1 MTDSLY
7 LSNESHE
14 HINSLQEDDFA
25 NKTIEEILSTLDD
38 SIVDKANKLM
48 KITEC
53 KENYK
58 EKIRILNNHNES
70 IRQIRDMPPLVLKR
84 SEDLSFLKKE
94 NILEEGKDKTVD
106 SIINKAIVMK
116 RIPRVLNFYRQ
127 QKIPKNN
134 IVIKANMNEIK
145 NGLDTSNFKNAKLS
159 NIGKILRW
167 TRFNFNGIILEEG
180 KNWENIIK
188 KGNEY
193 ITTEE
198 KNPEGEVIIHKGE
211 TVLMRH
217 LEEEKI
223 NPEIMETALKE
234 WIAFYE
240 EYFKKEYFT
249 DDEENNIKKIKYIK
263 SGSWL
268 RNREFRKFYKDKIW
282 DPNKPGKT
290 NNIQKTLELLEKMW
304 TIFVTRTPENKPQK
318 QEKENNDRF
327 LRIPLRTPTEDD
339 KNLHWKE
346 IDKKLIEIK
355 TWFNTKRISEG
366 DLSDTWEE
374 ITKNNINPEIVS
386 KLKKQRNIDKKDDE
400 VKINGTVI
408 ARILWW
414 KPIES
419 GICIL
424 PIEKLKK

>member
-159 NIGKILRW
+159 NIGKILR
-167 TRFNFNGIILEEG
+167 
-180 KNWENIIK
+180 
-188 KGNEY
+188 
-193 ITTEE
+193 
-198 KNPEGEVIIHKGE
+198 
-211 TVLMRH
+211 
-217 LEEEKI
+217 
-223 NPEIMETALKE
+223 
-234 WIAFYE
+234 
-240 EYFKKEYFT
+240 
-249 DDEENNIKKIKYIK
+249 
-263 SGSWL
+263 
-268 RNREFRKFYKDKIW
+268 
-282 DPNKPGKT
+282 
-290 NNIQKTLELLEKMW
+290 
-304 TIFVTRTPENKPQK
+304 
-318 QEKENNDRF
+318 
-327 LRIPLRTPTEDD
+327 
-339 KNLHWKE
+339 
-346 IDKKLIEIK
+346 
-355 TWFNTKRISEG
+355 
-366 DLSDTWEE
+366 
-374 ITKNNINPEIVS
+374 
-386 KLKKQRNIDKKDDE
+386 
-400 VKINGTVI
+400 
-408 ARILWW
+408 
-414 KPIES
+414 
-419 GICIL
+419 
-424 PIEKLKK
+424 